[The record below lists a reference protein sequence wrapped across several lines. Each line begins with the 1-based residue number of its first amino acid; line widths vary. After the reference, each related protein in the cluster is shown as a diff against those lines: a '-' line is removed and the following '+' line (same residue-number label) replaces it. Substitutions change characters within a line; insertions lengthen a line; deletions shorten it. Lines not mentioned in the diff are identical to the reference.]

1 MEAQLIVKL
10 QEIRN
15 ANDLP
20 APHQAG
26 DNLLILFGSLRFN
39 VNAMAVKIHHI
50 ERIEFAVILDIPW
63 TDKVSLMNVIKI
75 ERLGKIRVLD
85 SFRNIRSFF

>member
-1 MEAQLIVKL
+1 MT
-10 QEIRN
+10 
-15 ANDLP
+15 
-20 APHQAG
+20 
-26 DNLLILFGSLRFN
+26 
-39 VNAMAVKIHHI
+39 VKIHHI